1 MPDPEPPTPP
11 DWEQPERVV
20 VKTDGS
26 ESVTKTY
33 KGLFSALKTYAD
45 ALVFGNTSYDTSG
58 LPLRSINLTR
68 TVGKV
73 NTAGSGQTPSYT
85 QLGTLRLEFGRED
98 DADSTNNAVVL
109 STNWSMK
116 HTQRIV
122 SLMRK
127 TGNSAAMPRRGNL
140 EAWRKEADPDL
151 YDTFQ
156 YRNQVGSIMT
166 LSQPEQDV
174 AKKLRAGVEGA
185 MRFYPTVQKVTQY
198 SRGKIAG
205 IGANL
210 ATIDTPESPWDTE
223 IKYGHGDEQTNVVW
237 LKVGDDLTLDGK
249 TGIQTRTES
258 WMGAKSWDVNLYGT
272 GSDRWTELD

>member
-11 DWEQPERVV
+11 EWEQPERVV

-85 QLGTLRLEFGRED
+85 QLGTLRLEFGED
-98 DADSTNNAVVL
+98 EDNSSGEASVVSTV
-109 STNWSMK
+109 WSMK

-122 SLMRK
+122 SLMRR
-127 TGNSAAMPRRGNL
+127 TGDSASMPHRGNL
-140 EAWRKEADPDL
+140 EAWRKEPDPAL
-151 YDTFQ
+151 YDAYQ
-156 YRNQVGSIMT
+156 YRNQVGSVLT
-166 LSQPEQDV
+166 LSLPEQAV
-174 AKKLRAGVEGA
+174 AAKLKAGTEGA
-185 MRFYPTVQKVTQY
+185 MRFYPTIQKVTVY
-198 SRGKIAG
+198 SNGKISNVG
-205 IGANL
+205 QGL
-210 ATIDTPESPWDTE
+210 ATIDTPGSPWDSIT
-223 IKYGHGDEQTNVVW
+223 IGGASAVW
-237 LKVGDDLTLDGK
+237 LKVGDDVTKNKDG
-249 TGIQTRTES
+249 QTRTES